1 VSLDR
6 ARSIIRRGP
15 RRSLWLAVSAIAGAL
30 GTGLLVLGLGAERSG
45 GPPPAPPVTGIRL
58 PPAVVSGED
67 RAPARTRP
75 LIDARAAAPRWI
87 RIPAIG
93 VSAPVVALGLNPDGT
108 LEVPRRWGDT
118 GWYAGG
124 PKPGQRGP
132 AVIAGHVDST
142 SGPAVFYRLGE
153 LRRGALVHIR
163 RADHSVASFRV
174 EGAERW
180 PKDRFPTRRVYRR
193 TARSTL
199 RLITCG
205 GGFNGA
211 TGHYLENVIVYATR
225 TPRGDRGR
233 RSRERRH
240 LLRQPTRAPG

>member
-1 VSLDR
+1 
-6 ARSIIRRGP
+6 
-15 RRSLWLAVSAIAGAL
+15 VSAMAGAL
-30 GTGLLVLGLGAERSG
+30 GIGLLVLGLGAERSG
-45 GPPPAPPVTGIRL
+45 GPPPTPRVTGIRL